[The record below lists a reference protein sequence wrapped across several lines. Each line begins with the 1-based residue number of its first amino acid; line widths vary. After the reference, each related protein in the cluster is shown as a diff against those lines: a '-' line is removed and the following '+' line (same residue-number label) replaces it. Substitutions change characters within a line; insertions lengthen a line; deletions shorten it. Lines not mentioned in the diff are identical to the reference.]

1 MSSRGRFFFWSRK
14 RRRAGAFFLEQKKG
28 GVLGVFFWSR
38 KFAAAVLFAAENFIQ
53 PIFPAIRE
61 RLICAVAVKGNFF
74 EDSFRVR
81 YSSICLD
88 LRLDLPIILF
98 TIFG

>member
-1 MSSRGRFFFWSRK
+1 MR
-14 RRRAGAFFLEQKKG
+14 FFLEQKG
-28 GVLGVFFWSR
+28 GVLRVFFWSR
-38 KFAAAVLFAAENFIQ
+38 KFAVAVLFAAEILFSQ
-53 PIFPAIRE
+53 FFRQVE

-81 YSSICLD
+81 SSSICLD

>member
-1 MSSRGRFFFWSRK
+1 MCFS
-14 RRRAGAFFLEQKKG
+14 GAKI
-28 GVLGVFFWSR
+28 GVLCVFFWSK
-38 KFAAAVLFAAENFIQ
+38 KFAAAVLFAAEILFSQ
-53 PIFPAIRE
+53 FFRQSE
-61 RLICAVAVKGNFF
+61 RLICAVAVKWNFF

-81 YSSICLD
+81 SSSICLD

>member
-1 MSSRGRFFFWSRK
+1 MC
-14 RRRAGAFFLEQKKG
+14 AVCVFLEQI
-28 GVLGVFFWSR
+28 LQRQSYSSAEILFSQFFR
-38 KFAAAVLFAAENFIQ
+38 QA
-53 PIFPAIRE
+53 E

-81 YSSICLD
+81 SSSIFLD